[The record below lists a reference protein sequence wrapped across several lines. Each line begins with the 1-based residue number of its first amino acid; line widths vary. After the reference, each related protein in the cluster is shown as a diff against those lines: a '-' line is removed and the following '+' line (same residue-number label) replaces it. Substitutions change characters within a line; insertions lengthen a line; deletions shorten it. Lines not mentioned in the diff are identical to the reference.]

1 MQKQTDAAPRP
12 AAAASPPDG
21 AGPALVPE
29 PRYLPGILSTAVLTA
44 AAIGMQNLSFPPFQV
59 GAGADARHPISA
71 AIIAMVVG
79 LLIRALLPRIHRS
92 HAAGCRWAV
101 NATIPLA
108 IIAAGAE
115 LKLVDLRRIGATT
128 AIVAL
133 ATIPIAV
140 VSCYLAGRW
149 LGLGRRLALLL
160 GAGTGICGNS
170 AIVAVAPLIDA
181 KDHDLAISIGTIN
194 LFGLLAMLAVPAVAP
209 LAGLSELAG
218 GVWAGASVHAVP
230 QAVAA
235 GFAIG
240 PDAGATATLTKL
252 VRVAALAPMVALFAL
267 VYAKRSAAASGGAAN
282 VRYSQLVPW
291 YVWAFAAMAALALLG
306 WIPTLTFPPAASA
319 APGAESVQISL
330 IPVLKQLGMVL
341 LTAAMAAIGLQTD
354 IRALA
359 HTGARALLAGLLGTL
374 ATLGGSLALVLAT
387 R

>member
-1 MQKQTDAAPRP
+1 MQKRTDAAPS
-12 AAAASPPDG
+12 AAAAAIPTDG
-21 AGPALVPE
+21 DRPALAPE
-29 PRYLPGILSTAVLTA
+29 PRYLPGILSTAILTA
-44 AAIGMQNLSFPPFQV
+44 AAIQMQNLSFPPFQV
-59 GAGADARHPISA
+59 GVGAAARHPVSA
-71 AIIAMVVG
+71 AIIAMVTG
-79 LLIRALLPRIHRS
+79 LLIRGLLPRMLRS

-115 LKLVDLRRIGATT
+115 LKLVDLRRIGVAT
-128 AIVAL
+128 AVVAL

-181 KDHDLAISIGTIN
+181 KDHDLAISVGTIN
-194 LFGLLAMLAVPAVAP
+194 LFGLLAMLAVPAIAP
-209 LAGLSELAG
+209 LAGLNELAA

-235 GFAIG
+235 GYAVS
-240 PDAGATATLTKL
+240 PDAGAMATLAKL

-267 VYAKRSAAASGGAAN
+267 VYAKRSAAASGAAS
-282 VRYSQLVPW
+282 VRYSRLVPW
-291 YVWAFAAMAALALLG
+291 YVWAFAAMATLALLG
-306 WIPTLTFPPAASA
+306 WIPTLTFPPSA
-319 APGAESVQISL
+319 FTAPGAEPLQISL

-359 HTGARALLAGLLGTL
+359 HTGARALLAGLLGTV
-374 ATLGGSLALVLAT
+374 ATLGASLALVLAT